1 MFVRSLDPFVTFLC
15 VCLPI
20 VVSNTYC
27 AVFLF
32 CFSSYCVPYVAS
44 FSVFLRIVYPMLPV
58 SLFFFVLCT
67 LCCQFL
73 CLSSYCV
80 PYVASFSVF
89 LRIVYP
95 MLPVSLDCSF
105 VIAISGLSNVYLPSA
120 IFEHKITEQSHWLT
134 LLSLYSVKCIN
145 VTLYIG

>member
-1 MFVRSLDPFVTFLC
+1 MCLFAHSGVQHILCCVFILFFFVLCTLCCQFL
-15 VCLPI
+15 
-20 VVSNTYC
+20 
-27 AVFLF
+27 

-105 VIAISGLSNVYLPSA
+105 VLPFRDYLTFIYRQRYLNTKLLNS
-120 IFEHKITEQSHWLT
+120 LT
-134 LLSLYSVKCIN
+134 DWPCWVCILLSASM
-145 VTLYIG
+145 